1 MVRGVST
8 NETLPETPLTLAANL
23 RFAAHF
29 IDDSV
34 DEVLSPPAE
43 RGNLRLQKVVCV
55 RAAKSSLS
63 FIAQADVTAAWCNP
77 ASSAGS
83 RP

>member
-1 MVRGVST
+1 
-8 NETLPETPLTLAANL
+8 PLTLAANL

-29 IDDSV
+29 IDDKV
-34 DEVLSPPAE
+34 DEVLSPPAG
-43 RGNLRLQKVVCV
+43 RGETCAFLKVVCV

-77 ASSAGS
+77 AYPRRS
-83 RP
+83 RH